1 MDTAPAEGHAS
12 VLRQR
17 MLNRASTIAEGA
29 QPSSPS
35 LSRRRSSLFSNLS
48 DAQHSFRSS
57 NDNLLRTNGNNDM
70 DKLTSSDD
78 PSWWHSGPVLIAI
91 VPAVAALT
99 HPSGGT
105 LATDIVL
112 IVLSAWFMSK
122 CVAVP
127 WEWYHEA
134 RQRQYVDIEEPA
146 YDDTIYEDDEDSMGG
161 SPERPASAT
170 NTSEEP
176 KVPPATASSTISD
189 AQKSARA
196 ELRRTEL
203 MAFAACFLGPLLGAY
218 LLHNIRSQFTHRTR
232 DGIVTDLNL
241 TIYILGAEMRP
252 ISRLMRMV
260 NERTLHLQRVVMS
273 GPKDQSRPATAEG
286 LPQRLAELEARLDG
300 PMYNSNSN
308 VDITKISAEVRQSM
322 QHQLDA
328 LNRAVRKYEKRH
340 MAQSIQ
346 IEARF
351 QEIDVRLKDT
361 LSLAAAAAR
370 TGQKPGIIS
379 MTISWIAGI
388 FTYSVQMTWDI
399 AMYPFR
405 TASSLVAVVSS
416 WIFKDERTTRK
427 RTRGQLNGY
436 SSLSATPR
444 MQSKSGR

>member
-1 MDTAPAEGHAS
+1 MDSPTGDSHAAI
-12 VLRQR
+12 LRQR
-17 MLNRASTIAEGA
+17 MLSRASTVAEGA
-29 QPSSPS
+29 RPSSPT
-35 LSRRRSSLFSNLS
+35 LSRRRSSLFSNHS
-48 DAQHSFRSS
+48 DAQCSVRASADHLPRPGGH
-57 NDNLLRTNGNNDM
+57 DAMATLAAA
-70 DKLTSSDD
+70 DD

-112 IVLSAWFMSK
+112 IVMSAWFMSK

-134 RQRQYVDIEEPA
+134 RQRRHVHAEGPMH
-146 YDDTIYEDDEDSMGG
+146 DDTIREEDEDSMPGT
-161 SPERPASAT
+161 PERPGTAT
-170 NTSEEP
+170 
-176 KVPPATASSTISD
+176 SSTEDSKSARTLPMPRAGD
-189 AQKSARA
+189 ALANARA
-196 ELRRTEL
+196 ELRRTEM

-241 TIYILGAEMRP
+241 TIYLLGAEMRP
-252 ISRLMRMV
+252 LSRLMRMV
-260 NERTLHLQRVVMS
+260 NERTLHLQRLVHS
-273 GPKDQSRPATAEG
+273 EPRDFSRPGTAQDTA
-286 LPQRLAELEARLDG
+286 QRLADLESRFDS
-300 PMYNSNSN
+300 PMSNSSST
-308 VDITKISAEVRQSM
+308 VDISKISAEVRQTM

-340 MAQSIQ
+340 MAQSMQ

-351 QEIDVRLKDT
+351 QEIDVRLNDT

-379 MTISWIAGI
+379 STLSWVVGI
-388 FTYSVQMTWDI
+388 VNYGVQFGWDV

-405 TASSLVAVVSS
+405 TASSVVELVRS
-416 WIFKDERTTRK
+416 WIFKDTRNGRRRAK
-427 RTRGQLNGY
+427 GQVNSH
-436 SSLSATPR
+436 SSISTTPR

>member
-1 MDTAPAEGHAS
+1 
-12 VLRQR
+12 
-17 MLNRASTIAEGA
+17 MLNRASTMAEGA
-29 QPSSPS
+29 RPSSPT
-35 LSRRRSSLFSNLS
+35 LSRRRSSLFSNHS
-48 DAQHSFRSS
+48 DVPYSLRSS
-57 NDNLLRTNGNNDM
+57 ADNLPRPGGHHAM
-70 DKLTSSDD
+70 AKLAASDD

-112 IVLSAWFMSK
+112 IVMSAWFMSK

-134 RQRQYVDIEEPA
+134 RQRQYVGVEEPM
-146 YDDTIYEDDEDSMGG
+146 YHDTIREEDEDSMTG
-161 SPERPASAT
+161 SPERPSSAT
-170 NTSEEP
+170 SNMEDSKSAGTTP
-176 KVPPATASSTISD
+176 MPRASD
-189 AQKSARA
+189 ALINARA
-196 ELRRTEL
+196 ELRRTET

-241 TIYILGAEMRP
+241 TIYLLGAEMRP
-252 ISRLMRMV
+252 LSRLMRMV
-260 NERTLHLQRVVMS
+260 NERTLHLQRIVKS
-273 GPKDQSRPATAEG
+273 EPRDFSRPGTAQDTA
-286 LPQRLAELEARLDG
+286 QRLADLESRFDS
-300 PMYNSNSN
+300 PISNSSSA
-308 VDITKISAEVRQSM
+308 VDISKISAEVRQTM

-340 MAQSIQ
+340 MAQSMQ

-370 TGQKPGIIS
+370 TGQKPGVVSSTLRWVVSIVNYGVH
-379 MTISWIAGI
+379 MG
-388 FTYSVQMTWDI
+388 WDI

-405 TASSLVAVVSS
+405 TASSVVELVRS
-416 WIFKDERTTRK
+416 WIFEDARNRK
-427 RTRGQLNGY
+427 KRAKGQVNGY
-436 SSLSATPR
+436 SSMPMTPR
-444 MQSKSGR
+444 MQSKSAR

>member
-1 MDTAPAEGHAS
+1 METAPAESHAS
-12 VLRQR
+12 MLRQR
-17 MLNRASTIAEGA
+17 MLSRASTIAEGV
-29 QPSSPS
+29 QPSSPT
-35 LSRRRSSLFSNLS
+35 LSRRRSSLFSNHS
-48 DAQHSFRSS
+48 DAQHSYRSS
-57 NDNLLRTNGNNDM
+57 TDNLVRSAGSNDM
-70 DKLTSSDD
+70 DTLTSSDD

-134 RQRQYVDIEEPA
+134 RQRQYIDTGEPL
-146 YDDTIYEDDEDSMGG
+146 YHDTIYEEDEEGMSA
-161 SPERPASAT
+161 SPERPGSAT
-170 NTSEEP
+170 STAEESKSTAGMTPTP
-176 KVPPATASSTISD
+176 KVSD
-189 AQKSARA
+189 AYESARA
-196 ELRRTEL
+196 ELRRTEM

-218 LLHNIRSQFTHRTR
+218 LLHTIRSQFTHRTR

-241 TIYILGAEMRP
+241 TIYLLGAEMRP

-260 NERTLHLQRVVMS
+260 NERTLHLQRVLKS
-273 GPKDQSRPATAEG
+273 EPRDQSRPATAQD
-286 LPQRLAELEARLDG
+286 LPQRLAELEARFDKPL
-300 PMYNSNSN
+300 SNSN
-308 VDITKISAEVRQSM
+308 NVDISKISAEVRQSM

-370 TGQKPGIIS
+370 TGQKPGIFA
-379 MTISWIAGI
+379 TTVSWIVSV
-388 FTYSVQMTWDI
+388 FTYGVQVAWDI
-399 AMYPFR
+399 SLYPFR
-405 TASSLVAVVSS
+405 TVSSLIEIVAS
-416 WIFKDERTTRK
+416 WLFNNGRNARK
-427 RTRGQLNGY
+427 RTKGQLNGH
-436 SSLSATPR
+436 SSIPTTSR
-444 MQSKSGR
+444 MQSKSAR